1 MYKYRVV
8 DVCMYYRDEFVRGNA
23 LFYTVMFQ
31 DMLTRFNRIDLT
43 ASKMAFQLSR
53 VCKVFN
59 QPGLIDVLRQ
69 GKNRNVAS
77 YGTLMISYIHCT

>member
-1 MYKYRVV
+1 
-8 DVCMYYRDEFVRGNA
+8 MYYRDEFVRGNA

-59 QPGLIDVLRQ
+59 QSGLIDVLRQ

-77 YGTLMISYIHCT
+77 YGTLMISYIRCT